1 MAVTDPTLLYRLRDG
16 VYAADLLIVAIAALD
31 LFTRLL
37 ASHGVSAE
45 QLCDEFQLDARAA
58 DVMVTYLVALGL
70 LERGA
75 DGRIVATPVAA
86 DHLVA
91 GSRFDLRAYFGSLKE
106 RPACRELLGVL
117 RTGEPAAWASA
128 ASAQDW
134 ESRLGDLEFAKRITS
149 AMDARGAF
157 LGSALA
163 AAVDDLPVRR
173 VLDIGGSSGIY
184 SCALVDHSPGL
195 SATVFERPPVDQA
208 ARTLLAERG
217 HGDRVDVESGD
228 MFTDPLPAG
237 HDLHLFS
244 HVLHDWGEEQVRQLL
259 SASFAALEP
268 GGWLVDHDTHVNAAK
283 TGPLP
288 VAEYSVLL
296 MHSTPGKCW
305 SAGELTAFLDETGFV
320 DVDYRPTAADRTA
333 IIARRP

>member
-16 VYAADLLIVAIAALD
+16 VYAPDLLIVAIAELD

-163 AAVDDLPVRR
+163 AAVDDLPRAACSGHRGKLGHLLLRAGRPLAGAECNRVRTPTR
-173 VLDIGGSSGIY
+173 GPSGAY
-184 SCALVDHSPGL
+184 
-195 SATVFERPPVDQA
+195 A
-208 ARTLLAERG
+208 ARGT
-217 HGDRVDVESGD
+217 
-228 MFTDPLPAG
+228 
-237 HDLHLFS
+237 
-244 HVLHDWGEEQVRQLL
+244 
-259 SASFAALEP
+259 
-268 GGWLVDHDTHVNAAK
+268 
-283 TGPLP
+283 
-288 VAEYSVLL
+288 
-296 MHSTPGKCW
+296 
-305 SAGELTAFLDETGFV
+305 
-320 DVDYRPTAADRTA
+320 RPW
-333 IIARRP
+333 